1 MRQWFAPIPVP
12 LRYRRSR
19 KSPTHLNGGC
29 ELALLLEDGADG
41 SGISLGAE
49 IMAGA
54 WGQAL
59 LSTSRARVAAVKVST
74 DC

>member
-12 LRYRRSR
+12 LRYRTR
-19 KSPTHLNGGC
+19 KSPTHLNGGW
-29 ELALLLEDGADG
+29 ELALLLEDGAGG

-49 IMAGA
+49 IMARA
-54 WGQAL
+54 WGRAL
-59 LSTSRARVAAVKVST
+59 LSTSRAHVAVVKVST